1 MVMGPTHAMSG
12 AAAGLILPSI
22 LPGMTATPAVSLSF
36 AGVCA
41 GAALL
46 PDIDSPGSTV
56 SRSLGALT
64 WGLSKVVN
72 KVSWAFYS
80 ATSGPKDNHRDG
92 GHRTL
97 THTGAFAVVVSIG
110 VTALTGWGGRY
121 AVLAVLFFMASLAIR
136 GLLNDW
142 AKNNGWIGIAL
153 AAAASHL
160 RRLTDPARRRPGM
173 AGVGRWYRHRA
184 ARRGG
189 CDHEERVR
197 VPRTIGDNPREAVV
211 GVRAARPVA
220 DHRRRLGRK
229 GAATAGADRG
239 DGGAGHSAFPRRP
252 TGHHRGVGR
261 SHRAVRLT
269 LAGEQ
274 SNGGSYTRSVG
285 GRLQCYPCARQPTQM
300 RAYRRR
306 GTLIREAANVGD
318 TYAPC
323 GRHAV
328 RS

>member
-56 SRSLGALT
+56 SRSLGPLT
-64 WGLSKVVN
+64 WALSKVVN

-97 THTGAFAVVVSIG
+97 THTGAFAAAVGIG

-142 AKNNGWIGIAL
+142 ARNNGWIGIA
-153 AAAASHL
+153 AAAAVLTFAASLTMPDAGQGWLGLAVGIGIVLHDAGDAITKNGCAFLAPLVTIHGKRWWEFALPGPL
-160 RRLTDPARRRPGM
+160 RITAGGWAEKVLLLPVLTAVTLVLVIQVFP
-173 AGVGRWYRHRA
+173 
-184 ARRGG
+184 
-189 CDHEERVR
+189 
-197 VPRTIGDNPREAVV
+197 IGQQATTAVW
-211 GVRAARPVA
+211 
-220 DHRRRLGRK
+220 D
-229 GAATAGADRG
+229 AATGLFA
-239 DGGAGHSAFPRRP
+239 
-252 TGHHRGVGR
+252 
-261 SHRAVRLT
+261 
-269 LAGEQ
+269 
-274 SNGGSYTRSVG
+274 
-285 GRLQCYPCARQPTQM
+285 
-300 RAYRRR
+300 
-306 GTLIREAANVGD
+306 
-318 TYAPC
+318 
-323 GRHAV
+323 
-328 RS
+328 